1 MSQKHDG
8 DLPGFV
14 VVKRLDAPH
23 PEESFTHY
31 RPLSSAMVSAV
42 GEAVRALFEEL
53 GGPALLKPSGDVYI
67 KPNAVDARPYT
78 HTRPEVVRA
87 AIEYWLDA
95 GARNVYL
102 FENATQGNYT
112 RIVFEATGYAGD
124 TGAVTDLVP
133 TSKDCAACWL

>member
-1 MSQKHDG
+1 MPCTAASPRPR
-8 DLPGFV
+8 PGLV

-67 KPNAVDARPYT
+67 KPNAVEARRTIP
-78 HTRPEVVRA
+78 
-87 AIEYWLDA
+87 
-95 GARNVYL
+95 
-102 FENATQGNYT
+102 
-112 RIVFEATGYAGD
+112 
-124 TGAVTDLVP
+124 VT
-133 TSKDCAACWL
+133 S